1 MRSRRRD
8 KLRWSSGAMK
18 KIDASVLTEAQ
29 ETLLIPLWA
38 RAVSGRRGEPIL
50 PDRRAVELVASIDY
64 PFERFEQANVD
75 AAGFCIRGR
84 IIDRLVEQFL
94 DAHPAGTVVE
104 MGVGLDTRFDRLDNG
119 TVSWVEVDLPEAM
132 QLRRQMIEETSRRR
146 QWCASVLDTDWLDGL
161 DALVPARILFV
172 AEGMFYFL
180 APRQVR
186 ELLQRLADRF
196 PGTSVVFDC
205 QSPLLLAY
213 NNWRQPVHNARMRWS
228 MRRARDLEAWDPRFH
243 LEQYIGFGDRDYYPP
258 AIWQRLSLVQRLV
271 RRLWP
276 PSRHLF
282 KICRLRLGADQD

>member
-1 MRSRRRD
+1 MTR
-8 KLRWSSGAMK
+8 
-18 KIDASVLTEAQ
+18 IDVCDLTEAQ

-38 RAVSGRRGEPIL
+38 RAVESQRCAPIL
-50 PDRRAVELVASIDY
+50 VDPRAIELVNSIDY
-64 PFERFEQANVD
+64 PFERFERARTWTPT
-75 AAGFCIRGR
+75 GFSIRGR

-119 TVSWVEVDLPEAM
+119 TVSWVEIDLPEAM
-132 QLRRQMIEETSRRR
+132 QLRRQMIAETPRRR

-161 DALVPARILFV
+161 AGLAPARMLFV

-196 PGTSVVFDC
+196 PGTAVVFDC

-213 NNWRQPVHNARMRWS
+213 NNWRQPVRNARMLWS

-243 LEQYIGFGDRDYYPP
+243 LEQYIGFGDCDYYPP